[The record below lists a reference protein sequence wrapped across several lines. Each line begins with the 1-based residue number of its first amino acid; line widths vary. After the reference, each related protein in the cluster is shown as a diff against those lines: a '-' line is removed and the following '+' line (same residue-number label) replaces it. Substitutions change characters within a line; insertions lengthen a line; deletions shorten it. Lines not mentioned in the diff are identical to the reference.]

1 MKQKTSEQAVKTHLI
16 LLGIFFLVLIWSV
29 IQPFDLLFWF
39 MQALPAML
47 IVLGL
52 VLTYRKFT
60 FSTFVYVMV
69 LIHTIILLIGAHHT
83 YSRNPFFDF
92 LMNEF
97 QLERNYYDR
106 VGHFAQGFVPAFM
119 IKEFLFRRGHVKKG
133 PVLNLIVI
141 GLCLGI
147 SGFYELLELAAS
159 WVTGFPGEVIMGFQ
173 GDVWD
178 TQWDMIMAL
187 TGAVLAI
194 LPLGPWHDK
203 HMGKG

>member
-1 MKQKTSEQAVKTHLI
+1 MEGMVLMKQKTSEHTVKTHLI

-69 LIHTIILLIGAHHT
+69 LIHTIILLIGAHYT

-106 VGHFAQGFVPAFM
+106 VGHFAQGFVP
-119 IKEFLFRRGHVKKG
+119 
-133 PVLNLIVI
+133 
-141 GLCLGI
+141 
-147 SGFYELLELAAS
+147 
-159 WVTGFPGEVIMGFQ
+159 
-173 GDVWD
+173 
-178 TQWDMIMAL
+178 
-187 TGAVLAI
+187 
-194 LPLGPWHDK
+194 
-203 HMGKG
+203 